1 MVFDVSFDWI
11 TAGTGADEVLG
22 GKKKPAVCLVSLYG
36 NCGGGSPHLIDFN
49 LRKCC
54 VWQTERLTHVTLR
67 RTASTNYLQLTQT
80 ILSPGNNCQETSNL
94 IQPYQYH
101 LFSTIRFVAGREKK
115 SWLHVNDS
123 IVKVTNLLQSRTT
136 LYTTS
141 RERWD
146 QSMDV
151 QKLQVDKFTVSTRP
165 EGRDVLELCYRY
177 SVIAVEQ
184 DWHECHWQCWLWL
197 AQPWAL
203 LSFLSVV
210 SF

>member
-101 LFSTIRFVAGREKK
+101 LFWTIRFVAKGERRRVDFMSMTQ
-115 SWLHVNDS
+115 SWKWQIS
-123 IVKVTNLLQSRTT
+123 SK
-136 LYTTS
+136 
-141 RERWD
+141 
-146 QSMDV
+146 
-151 QKLQVDKFTVSTRP
+151 
-165 EGRDVLELCYRY
+165 
-177 SVIAVEQ
+177 VEQ
-184 DWHECHWQCWLWL
+184 LYIRHLERDEISRWMSRSSKSTS
-197 AQPWAL
+197 L
-203 LSFLSVV
+203 LSQRDLRGEMYWSCVTDIL
-210 SF
+210 